1 MTALHPTTD
10 TGTVRIRQTAA
21 PATRVRA
28 ARASGLVARS
38 IRALLVAPRRDAR
51 PGVRGA
57 RDDVRDRREAL
68 GAHVTYAGADRHL
81 HVF

>member
-21 PATRVRA
+21 PATRVRT

-38 IRALLVAPRRDAR
+38 IRVLFVTPRRDTR
-51 PGVRGA
+51 PDVCGR

-68 GAHVTYAGADRHL
+68 GGRIAYGGADRHL
-81 HVF
+81 RVF